1 MQVFLA
7 LSMAAIGVSHT
18 STLTSD
24 SSKAKSAISSIF
36 AIIDRKSR
44 IDPSDDT
51 GVTLEPLSGDIEFQH
66 VRFRYP
72 TRPDVQIF
80 QDLCLTIQSGKVLNI
95 HPNTSKFT
103 LLYLVPTYQQA
114 AYKFLKLNLTNC
126 LHYVTYLS
134 ECCSGKSI
142 AIALLRRFY
151 DPDAGHILLDRV
163 DIQKFQLRWLS
174 QQLYVKNHLCSIT
187 RSRQTSP
194 TEKGRESD
202 RLRCCGC
209 CTTGK
214 CSQVHPFIASGNA
227 SIVLT
232 LLHAAY

>member
-51 GVTLEPLSGDIEFQH
+51 VVTLEPLSGDIEFQH

-103 LLYLVPTYQQA
+103 LLYLVPTYQQT

-126 LHYVTYLS
+126 LHFVSYLS
-134 ECCSGKSI
+134 DCCACWREWQWEINGNSI
-142 AIALLRRFY
+142 AAE
-151 DPDAGHILLDRV
+151 IL
-163 DIQKFQLRWLS
+163 
-174 QQLYVKNHLCSIT
+174 
-187 RSRQTSP
+187 
-194 TEKGRESD
+194 
-202 RLRCCGC
+202 
-209 CTTGK
+209 
-214 CSQVHPFIASGNA
+214 
-227 SIVLT
+227 
-232 LLHAAY
+232 